1 MLVVLVVLGALAW
14 FGRSGRGGAK
24 DAPIASRVS
33 TKKTTVLVGA
43 NLPLSGPMSYY
54 GQEVQRGLTLAFD
67 GEAEIRPVYEDNHS
81 VARDA
86 VTVFQMFA
94 SRGTPIVISSNSP
107 LSAPQRALAQES
119 RIVLLALVTGAEDFA
134 DGNPWVFRDAITQT
148 AEAPPLADYAWDALG
163 ARKMVSLVVNDD
175 YGLGGSRAFKRQFET
190 RGGTVVA
197 EETFETANTD
207 LRAQLTKLKTARPDA
222 IYIAGRQQNLI
233 AAIVQAR
240 ELAVAPQILT
250 GDSFDSP
257 SVIEGVGAAGQGVV
271 FSSYDI
277 DLSATEEARQFEE
290 RFLKRFGSEPGVYAV
305 DAYAAGRYLLDIF
318 RRVGPDAGRI
328 REEMSKLKTTSIK
341 GPLEVT
347 KDHDILPP
355 IGIFKLGN
363 GEKVRLMGTEK
374 LRAAA

>member
-1 MLVVLVVLGALAW
+1 VVVALAAVLVW
-14 FGRSGRGGAK
+14 FNRSGRGASEAPFASGAPAK
-24 DAPIASRVS
+24 AAV
-33 TKKTTVLVGA
+33 VVVGA

-54 GQEVQRGLTLAFD
+54 GQEVQRGLTLAFE
-67 GEAEIRPVYEDNHS
+67 GEVGVRANYEDNHS

-94 SRGTPIVISSNSP
+94 SRGTSIVVSSNSP
-107 LSAPQRALAQES
+107 LSAPQRALAQQS
-119 RIVLLALVTGAEDFA
+119 RIVLLALVTGAENFA
-134 DGNPWVFRDAITQT
+134 GGNPWVFRDAITQT
-148 AEAPPLADYAWDALG
+148 AEAPPLADYAWEALG
-163 ARKMVSLVVNDD
+163 ARRVASLVVNDD
-175 YGLGGSRAFKRQFET
+175 YGLGGSRAFKRQFES
-190 RGGTVVA
+190 RGGAIVA

-207 LRAQLTKLKTARPDA
+207 LRAQLTKLKASKPDTL
-222 IYIAGRQQNLI
+222 YVAGRQQNLI

-240 ELAVAPQILT
+240 ELAVAPKILT

-277 DLSATEEARQFEE
+277 DLSATEEARRFKE
-290 RFLKRFGSEPGVYAV
+290 RFLKHFGSEPGVYAV

-318 RRVGPDAGRI
+318 RKAGPDPERI
-328 REEMSKLKTTSIK
+328 REEMSKLKTTSVK

-347 KDHDILPP
+347 RDHDILPP
-355 IGIFKLGN
+355 TGIFKIEN
-363 GEKVRLMGTEK
+363 GKKVRLMGAAEK